1 MDILRE
7 LIQTIIV
14 IVVLAV
20 LVEMLLPGGDMRRY
34 VKMVMGLLIIM
45 AVMQAAAG
53 VINSDLVRD
62 IPAVTATDSGAPP
75 LDDIM
80 AAGQGLAKEDRD
92 LAVRQYSEA
101 LSSQVLSL
109 ARMNGELQVL
119 DARVT
124 VDENSAIEEIN
135 IIFAAA
141 DGDNPPSS
149 QSAGGGAYQTDQ
161 GADGGLGVQ
170 PVVVD
175 IKGGD
180 VAGKESPAPAVTP
193 GLEKAAADQA
203 AMVAEFYNL
212 RRDQVKY
219 EFRDL

>member
-1 MDILRE
+1 MDVLRE

-53 VINSDLVRD
+53 VIHSDLVRD
-62 IPAVTATDSGAPP
+62 IPAVTAVDSGAPP

-80 AAGQGLAKEDRD
+80 AAGQGLAREDRE
-92 LAVRQYSEA
+92 LAVQQYSKA
-101 LSSQVLSL
+101 LSGQVLAL

-135 IIFAAA
+135 IVFAAA
-141 DGDNPPSS
+141 DGDNTPSS
-149 QSAGGGAYQTDQ
+149 QSAGDGARQADQDAGGD
-161 GADGGLGVQ
+161 LGVQ

-193 GLEKAAADQA
+193 EQERAAAGQA

>member
-34 VKMVMGLLIIM
+34 VRMVMGLLIIM
-45 AVMQAAAG
+45 AVMQAATG
-53 VINSDLVRD
+53 VIHSDLMRD
-62 IPAVTATDSGAPP
+62 IPAVTAADSGAPP

-80 AAGQGLAKEDRD
+80 AAGQGLAQEDRE
-92 LAVRQYSEA
+92 LAVQQYSEA
-101 LSSQVLSL
+101 LSGQVLAL
-109 ARMNGELQVL
+109 ARMNGDLQVV

-135 IIFAAA
+135 IFFAAA
-141 DGDNPPSS
+141 NGDSPPSG
-149 QSAGGGAYQTDQ
+149 QSAGARQTDQ
-161 GADGGLGVQ
+161 GTDGGLGVQ

-180 VAGKESPAPAVTP
+180 VADKESPAPAVTP
-193 GLEKAAADQA
+193 EQERAAAGQA

-212 RRDQVKY
+212 RPDQVKY
-219 EFRDL
+219 EFRDF

>member
-80 AAGQGLAKEDRD
+80 ASGQGLAKEDRD
-92 LAVRQYSEA
+92 LAVQQYSEA

-124 VDENSAIEEIN
+124 VDENSAIKEIN

-141 DGDNPPSS
+141 DGDKPLSS
-149 QSAGGGAYQTDQ
+149 QSTGVGARQTDQ
-161 GADGGLGVQ
+161 GTDGGLGVQ

-180 VAGKESPAPAVTP
+180 VAGKESTAPAVTP
-193 GLEKAAADQA
+193 GQEKAAAGQA

>member
-62 IPAVTATDSGAPP
+62 IPAVTAAESGAPP

-92 LAVRQYSEA
+92 LAVQQYSEA
-101 LSSQVLSL
+101 LSGQVLSL
-109 ARMNGELQVL
+109 ARMNAELQVV

-124 VDENSAIEEIN
+124 IDENSAIEEIN
-135 IIFAAA
+135 IIFATAA
-141 DGDNPPSS
+141 GDRPPSG
-149 QSAGGGAYQTDQ
+149 QSAGAGARQTEQ
-161 GADGGLGVQ
+161 GTDGDLGVQ

-175 IKGGD
+175 IKGED
-180 VAGKESPAPAVTP
+180 VADKESPAPAVTP
-193 GLEKAAADQA
+193 EQEKAAASQA
-203 AMVAEFYNL
+203 AVVAEFYNL
-212 RRDQVKY
+212 RPDQVKY